1 MSDTELKAAPK
12 SKVLLCVT
20 GGIAAYKSAELC
32 RALVKSDCDVRVV
45 MSAGAQ
51 AFVAP
56 LTFQALS
63 GNPVHSDLLDP
74 AAEAGMGHI
83 ELAKWPDLILVAPAS
98 AHFIASY
105 AQGLAGDLLGTLL
118 LASEAPVALAPAMN
132 QAMWRH
138 PLTQNNLATLQ
149 SLLGERIQILGPGSG
164 EQACGD
170 VGLGRMLEPEQI
182 VAALFSPQTEQLL
195 VGKRVLLTAGPT
207 REAIDPVRFISNHS
221 SGKMGYALA
230 RACQQAGA
238 EVVLVSGPVT
248 IAAPDGVKVH
258 RVESAREMLAE
269 VEQEL
274 SHGCDIFIATAAV
287 ADYRPELVAEQK
299 MKKQGD
305 GGLSLTMVQNP
316 DIVATVA
323 TRQDRPFVVGFAAET
338 NNVLEYAQAKLHKK
352 SLDMVVANDVS
363 KAGLGFNSDDNEV
376 QIVCPDQVL
385 ELPAAS
391 KQVLAG
397 KIVALLTER
406 CC

>member
-1 MSDTELKAAPK
+1 MFDSELKVVPK
-12 SKVLLCVT
+12 TKVLLCVT

-32 RALVKSDCDVRVV
+32 RALVKSGCEVRVV

-51 AFVAP
+51 AFVSP

-138 PLTQNNLATLQ
+138 PLTQKNLASLQ
-149 SLLGERIQILGPGSG
+149 SLLAERIQILGPDSG

-182 VAALFSPQTEQLL
+182 VAELFASNTEPRL
-195 VGKRVLLTAGPT
+195 VGKRVVLTAGPT

-238 EVVLVSGPVT
+238 EVVLVSGPVA
-248 IAAPDGVKVH
+248 IAPPEGVKLC

-269 VEQEL
+269 VEREL

-287 ADYRPELVAEQK
+287 ADYRPELVADQK
-299 MKKQGD
+299 MKKQGA

-323 TRQDRPFVVGFAAET
+323 TRKDRPFVVGFAAET
-338 NNVLEYAQAKLHKK
+338 NNVLAYAKAKLHKK

-376 QIVCPDQVL
+376 QIVCADQVL